1 MNKKGIRNILILII
15 IMLLGIIFFSGFH
28 PHYPLNLRVSEHY
41 ITKGEKET
49 GAINIVSSIYL
60 GYRAFD
66 TLGETIALLVTVSS
80 IVFLL
85 EKGGEKYWKKKIN
98 QK

>member
-1 MNKKGIRNILILII
+1 MSKKWAKEILILLI
-15 IMLLGIIFFSGFH
+15 IMLLGIIFFSGFY
-28 PHYPLNLRVSEHY
+28 PHLPLNLAVSEHY
-41 ITKGEKET
+41 VARGERET

-85 EKGGEKYWKKKIN
+85 EKKEERNIGKRR
-98 QK
+98 